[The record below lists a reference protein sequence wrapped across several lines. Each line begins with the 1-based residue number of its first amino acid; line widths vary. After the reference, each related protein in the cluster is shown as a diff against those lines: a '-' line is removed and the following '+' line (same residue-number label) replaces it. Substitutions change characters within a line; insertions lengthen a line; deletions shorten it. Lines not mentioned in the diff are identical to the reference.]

1 MSDKCTGS
9 GPPFQWTQGHVDA
22 LNKWMEQTTETL
34 QRILYQLKVFHED
47 LLEKHVHKPSSRCP
61 LCRDQWLKR
70 QQDAEKEDDR
80 KDHATI
86 G

>member
-1 MSDKCTGS
+1 
-9 GPPFQWTQGHVDA
+9 
-22 LNKWMEQTTETL
+22 MEQTTETL

-61 LCRDQWLKR
+61 LCRDEWLKLKR
-70 QQDAEKEDDR
+70 QQDVEKEDDR
-80 KDHATI
+80 KDKDHATI